1 MTVLLQ
7 RHRSLSERRV
17 KACPLC
23 RCCSGRTTMTTWRS
37 SGAASST
44 SLANHVMQLTLE
56 TLRAN
61 LVVDTKVRLKKEAD
75 GTRVPLRTDGTRV
88 PLRTDGGAM
97 KVHPSDTTAT
107 TVQIGTSVMKVLTD
121 RSATA
126 VLLIDTSAMKVH
138 PAERGGTRVLLIR
151 TGATRVLHVSLH
163 QDQTKTKTASPSL
176 TKRQPRSSRRRPSRC
191 RRFVTRR

>member
-44 SLANHVMQLTLE
+44 SLANHVMQLTRE

-61 LVVDTKVRLKKEAD
+61 LVVATKVRLKKEAGD
-75 GTRVPLRTDGTRV
+75 TRVPLRTDGSAT
-88 PLRTDGGAM
+88 

-121 RSATA
+121 RNATA

-138 PAERGGTRVLLIR
+138 PAERGDSRVLLIR
-151 TGATRVLHVSLH
+151 AGATRVLHVSLR
-163 QDQTKTKTASPSL
+163 QDQIKTKTASRARRHSTPSL
-176 TKRQPRSSRRRPSRC
+176 TKRQPRSNRRRPSRC

>member
-61 LVVDTKVRLKKEAD
+61 LVVDTKVRLKKEAGD
-75 GTRVPLRTDGTRV
+75 TRVPLRTDGSAT
-88 PLRTDGGAM
+88 